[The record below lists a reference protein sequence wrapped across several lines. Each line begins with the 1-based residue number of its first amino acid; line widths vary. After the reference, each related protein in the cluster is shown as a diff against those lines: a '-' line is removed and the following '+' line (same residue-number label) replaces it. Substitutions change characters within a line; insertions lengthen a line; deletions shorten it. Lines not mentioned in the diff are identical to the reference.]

1 MVRLDGEQ
9 HGATTKEN
17 QKDQTMKVIFDLD
30 GTLANIDHRLHFVQG
45 DSKDWDGFYAACGD
59 DTPKSAIVE
68 LALMCDDAG
77 HEIII
82 SSGRSAKVRGETE
95 AWLEAHGIPYAQLL
109 MRPDGSF
116 VPDQALKKAWLDQG
130 KLGDKADILFVV
142 EDRDRMVKMWRDQG
156 LTCLQV
162 EQWVEEGEVSFP
174 LKKIEQARLM
184 AKFISDT
191 KQDQRF
197 NEWSARQ

>member
-1 MVRLDGEQ
+1 
-9 HGATTKEN
+9 
-17 QKDQTMKVIFDLD
+17 MKVIFDLD

-45 DSKDWDGFYAACGD
+45 DSKDWDGFYAACVD
-59 DTPKSAIVE
+59 DSPKPAIVE

-95 AWLEAHGIPYAQLL
+95 AWLAAHGVPYKQLL

-130 KLGDKADILFVV
+130 KLGDKSDILFVV

-184 AKFISDT
+184 AKFITDT

>member
-1 MVRLDGEQ
+1 
-9 HGATTKEN
+9 
-17 QKDQTMKVIFDLD
+17 MKVIFDLD
-30 GTLANIDHRLHFVQG
+30 GTLADIDHRLHFVQNG
-45 DSKDWDGFYAACGD
+45 NKDWDGFYAACVD
-59 DTPKSAIVE
+59 DKPKAAIIE

-82 SSGRSAKVRGETE
+82 SSGRSENVRAQTE
-95 AWLEAHGIPYAQLL
+95 AWLEKHGVNYATLL
-109 MRPDGSF
+109 MRPDACF

-130 KLGDKADILFVV
+130 LLGAKEEILFVV

-174 LKKIEQARLM
+174 LAKVKQAQLM

-197 NEWSARQ
+197 NEWSSRQ

>member
-1 MVRLDGEQ
+1 
-9 HGATTKEN
+9 
-17 QKDQTMKVIFDLD
+17 MKVIFDLD
-30 GTLANIDHRLHFVQG
+30 GTLANIDHRLHFVQNG
-45 DSKDWDGFYAACGD
+45 NKDWDGFYAACVD
-59 DTPKSAIVE
+59 DVPKPAIVE

-82 SSGRSAKVRGETE
+82 SSGRSENVRAETV
-95 AWLEAHGIPYAQLL
+95 AWLEAHGVPYSALL
-109 MRPDGSF
+109 MRPNGSF

-130 KLGDKADILFVV
+130 KLGAKEDILFVV

-197 NEWSARQ
+197 NEWCARQ

>member
-1 MVRLDGEQ
+1 
-9 HGATTKEN
+9 
-17 QKDQTMKVIFDLD
+17 MKVIFDLD
-30 GTLANIDHRLHFVQG
+30 GTLADINHRLHFVQDG
-45 DSKDWDGFYAACGD
+45 NKDWDGFYKACIH
-59 DTPKSAIVE
+59 DTPKTPIVE

-82 SSGRSAKVRGETE
+82 SSGRSENVRTETE
-95 AWLEAHGIPYAQLL
+95 KWLAQHGIVYAQLL
-109 MRPDGSF
+109 MRPDACF

-130 KLGDKADILFVV
+130 LLGDLNDILFVV

-174 LKKIEQARLM
+174 LKKIELARDM

-197 NEWSARQ
+197 NEWRSRRG

>member
-1 MVRLDGEQ
+1 
-9 HGATTKEN
+9 
-17 QKDQTMKVIFDLD
+17 MKVIFDLD
-30 GTLANIDHRLHFVQG
+30 GTLADIDHRLHFVQG
-45 DSKDWDGFYAACGD
+45 DSKDWDGFYAACIVD
-59 DTPKSAIVE
+59 SPKMPIIE
-68 LALMCDDAG
+68 LARMCDDAR

-82 SSGRSAKVRGETE
+82 SSGRSAKVRDKTE
-95 AWLEAHGIPYAQLL
+95 NWLATHEVPYKQLL

-130 KLGDKADILFVV
+130 KFGDKNDILFVV

-162 EQWVEEGEVSFP
+162 AQWVEEGEVSFP

-184 AKFISDT
+184 AKFITDT

-197 NEWSARQ
+197 NEWRSRQ

>member
-1 MVRLDGEQ
+1 MRK
-9 HGATTKEN
+9 T
-17 QKDQTMKVIFDLD
+17 VIFDLD
-30 GTLANIDHRLHFVQG
+30 GTLCDITHRMHFIENG
-45 DSKDWDGFYAACGD
+45 NKDWDGFYKACWMD
-59 DTPKSAIVE
+59 APKLPIIE
-68 LALMCDDAG
+68 INNMCFDAN
-77 HEIII
+77 HNIII
-82 SSGRSAKVRGETE
+82 SSGRSENVRNETIQ
-95 AWLEAHGIPYAQLL
+95 WLKEHHVYYDDLM
-109 MRPDGSF
+109 MRPNACF

-130 KLGDKADILFVV
+130 KMGPIENILFVV

-162 EQWVEEGEVSFP
+162 EQWVEEGETSFP

-197 NEWSARQ
+197 NEWSVGK